1 MLDIFKIIFKIYE
14 LNYISNKTLNK
25 NSQLKLD
32 YNFDWKLQHKW
43 DDSIEVKCQNDEI
56 LEVDFTSYL
65 NTKNTILNQP
75 LNSVNHFNNFNFYDL
90 QNSEHFK
97 NHVTNNLNQILYSSF
112 NKFKPN
118 RSDFSDSFSFFLKSD
133 RLTNIIPNKKD
144 SFMLH
149 YITLHNFIENMSKSK
164 IVIANRSSI
173 NKHPDYLNVINNTY
187 LLVKKIYKRS
197 VRHFNLYNFI
207 YILISSLVLNDIIIF
222 KNFVLKKMSGVRF
235 KKHKRLLSMFRYAFR
250 LATSFFFYR
259 GAIKGFF
266 FYLSGKIGI
275 GGSVKRKVWKYSTGS
290 VNLSC
295 KKSKVKYQL
304 FQVWTRTGCLGCKVG
319 LSV

>member
-1 MLDIFKIIFKIYE
+1 MIDIFKVIFKIYE
-14 LNYISNKTLNK
+14 INHISRKILKKNTQLRLNYNFNW
-25 NSQLKLD
+25 NS
-32 YNFDWKLQHKW
+32 QHKW
-43 DDSIEVKCQNDEI
+43 NTRPSELYNSDVYLKINDNSLDLSSSSPVTSSYSNIYDYYNTALPKDYTKNSINSI
-56 LEVDFTSYL
+56 SYL
-65 NTKNTILNQP
+65 TSNKLKLNY
-75 LNSVNHFNNFNFYDL
+75 NN
-90 QNSEHFK
+90 
-97 NHVTNNLNQILYSSF
+97 
-112 NKFKPN
+112 
-118 RSDFSDSFSFFLKSD
+118 FSDSFSFFLKSD
-133 RLTNIIPNKKD
+133 RLSNIIPNKKD
-144 SFMLH
+144 SFLLH

-164 IVIANRSSI
+164 VVIVNRSSI

-207 YILISSLVLNDIIIF
+207 YVLVSSLVLNDIILF

-259 GAIKGFF
+259 GSIKGFF
-266 FYLSGKIGI
+266 FIVSGKIGI
-275 GGSVKRKVWKYSTGS
+275 GGSVKRKVWKYTTGS

-304 FQVWTRTGCLGCKVG
+304 FQVWTRTGCLGCKIG

>member
-1 MLDIFKIIFKIYE
+1 MSDTFKIILKIYE
-14 LNYISNKTLNK
+14 LNYISIKTLSK

-32 YNFDWKLQHKW
+32 YNFDWKFKNQNN
-43 DDSIEVKCQNDEI
+43 DIIETNSIFYTDTKNVVSEQQLDNKN
-56 LEVDFTSYL
+56 LPSYL
-65 NTKNTILNQP
+65 
-75 LNSVNHFNNFNFYDL
+75 NFYDL
-90 QNSEHFK
+90 HDSAFFK
-97 NHVTNNLNQILYSSF
+97 NHVIINLNSVLYTSY
-112 NKFKPN
+112 NKLKSK

-133 RLTNIIPNKKD
+133 SLTNIVPNKKD

-164 IVIANRSSI
+164 IVIVNRSSI

-207 YILISSLVLNDIIIF
+207 YILVSSLVLNDIIIF

-259 GAIKGFF
+259 GGIKGFF
-266 FYLSGKIGI
+266 FYISGKIGI